1 MTTYPSFLLEAGRI
15 LNSGQTRV
23 LLLTG
28 AVHDLFPFPHPEGTR
43 WVPLV
48 ELLTQTWDLAGRLV
62 LVQEL
67 NGPIRSSETAEKRL
81 QEAWVRWRT
90 GLHPDQ
96 VILRRMLEGKLKDG
110 EKSLAEDEFRRR
122 LRQAVGQPTVALE
135 FLRQLCLCSRSKD
148 GGRGVLEAD
157 LIILVEAA
165 EMAIPSGAI
174 PRLGDADR
182 RRIAICQDWFSDPGF
197 LAARDSVLLIA
208 ESASTVS
215 ERIVRLPQVTEL
227 KIPAPD
233 LPTRKLFLESYS
245 GESATPG
252 PKALSEDT
260 IASQCAGLS
269 LQDMRQIF
277 QRSAHRREPLT
288 QDVIRSQVA
297 LLLEKRLG
305 ADVVE
310 VKHPGHRLED
320 VVGFTR
326 LKDFFREELIP
337 RFRQGGDGSLP
348 GAAVA
353 GPIGAGKTFI
363 FEALAAEL
371 DAPVLVLKNLR
382 SQWYGQTD
390 VLFDRLRRVLE
401 SLSRVVI
408 FIDEADTQLGS
419 LSSQSHATERRL
431 LGRIQ
436 AMMSDPSLRGQV
448 FWLLMTARIDRLS
461 PDLRRP
467 GRVGDLIIPVL
478 DPEGE
483 DRRAFLRWVLSPLFE
498 SPPAAVVDR
507 LDQETEGYS
516 AASFAALRS
525 LLKSRLGTNRM
536 VDPNTLFT
544 LVHDLLPPPIERTR
558 RIQTL
563 QALVN
568 CTRRSLLPQPEISH
582 EERLA
587 WREELERLLG
597 QSQPY

>member
-1 MTTYPSFLLEAGRI
+1 MTTYPPFLLEAGRI

-28 AVHDLFPFPHPEGTR
+28 AVHDLFPLPHAEGIR

-48 ELLTQTWDLAGRLV
+48 ELLTQSWDLAGRLV

-67 NGPIRSSETAEKRL
+67 NGPIRSSERSEKAL
-81 QEAWVRWRT
+81 QEGWVRWRT

-96 VILRRMLEGKLKDG
+96 VILRRMLEGRLNDG

-135 FLRQLCLCSRSKD
+135 FLRQLCHCSRSQD
-148 GGRGVLEAD
+148 GGQSVLESD

-174 PRLGDADR
+174 PRLGDGDR

-208 ESASTVS
+208 ESASMVS

-233 LPTRKLFLESYS
+233 LATRTLFFENNSGDAATSEAGSLS
-245 GESATPG
+245 GEN
-252 PKALSEDT
+252 
-260 IASQCAGLS
+260 IAHQCAGLS

-288 QDVIRSQVA
+288 QDIIRSQVA
-297 LLLEKRLG
+297 QLLEKRLG
-305 ADVVE
+305 EDVVE
-310 VKHPGHRLED
+310 VKHPGHRLKD

-326 LKDFFREELIP
+326 LKKFFRDELIP
-337 RFRQGGDGSLP
+337 RFRQGGDAALS

-419 LSSQSHATERRL
+419 LSGQSHATERRL

-483 DRRAFLRWVLSPLFE
+483 DRQAFLRWVLRPLFK
-498 SPPAAVVDR
+498 SPPPSVVDR
-507 LDQETEGYS
+507 LDQETTGYS
-516 AASFAALRS
+516 AASFAALRA
-525 LLKSRLGTNRM
+525 LLKSRLDVNAG
-536 VDPNTLFT
+536 VDPDSLFA

-568 CTRRSLLPQPEISH
+568 CTRRSLLPQPDVSRK
-582 EERLA
+582 ERLA
-587 WREELERLLG
+587 WREELEQILG
-597 QSQPY
+597 QPQHY